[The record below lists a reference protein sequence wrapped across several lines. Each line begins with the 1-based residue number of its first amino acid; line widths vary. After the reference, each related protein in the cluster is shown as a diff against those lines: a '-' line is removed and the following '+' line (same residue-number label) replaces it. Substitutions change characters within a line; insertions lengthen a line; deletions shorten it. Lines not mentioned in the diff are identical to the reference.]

1 MILSEVEKKGLEFQ
15 DRTER
20 DSRICDRIKG
30 VLLASEGWSQKEIGQ
45 ALRIHETTVWEHLND
60 YMREK
65 KLKPNGGGSTSK
77 LDDDQTKSL
86 ISHLESHT
94 YPRTKE
100 IIEYVQK
107 TCDVGYTQQGM
118 HDWLKLHKFS
128 YKKPKGVPAKFN
140 QVKQDVFVKEYEA
153 LKENLQADDV
163 VLFMDSVHPTQAT
176 KITYGWIR
184 TGVEKMIATVASRS
198 RINLTGALQLST
210 MAVITREYET
220 INGGSTVE
228 FLKVIE
234 ATYPTARK
242 IHIIADGGGAHTS
255 EEVGLFLSHA
265 NPVNRVYL
273 EKAYGIRLLGNS
285 ITLSKKIKSQLKL
298 ALAAEP
304 DLFHTPQILDARL
317 LTARDMLST
326 LKAPPPHPKMIMHI
340 LPPYSPN
347 LNPIERVWK
356 VMNEK
361 VRNNKVFQ
369 SFTDFKTQLHTFF
382 DSTCVSVASDLT
394 NRINDNFQT
403 LKPVV

>member
-1 MILSEVEKKGLEFQ
+1 M
-15 DRTER
+15 
-20 DSRICDRIKG
+20 
-30 VLLASEGWSQKEIGQ
+30 
-45 ALRIHETTVWEHLND
+45 
-60 YMREK
+60 
-65 KLKPNGGGSTSK
+65 P
-77 LDDDQTKSL
+77 
-86 ISHLESHT
+86 
-94 YPRTKE
+94 
-100 IIEYVQK
+100 
-107 TCDVGYTQQGM
+107 
-118 HDWLKLHKFS
+118 
-128 YKKPKGVPAKFN
+128 
-140 QVKQDVFVKEYEA
+140 
-153 LKENLQADDV
+153 
-163 VLFMDSVHPTQAT
+163 
-176 KITYGWIR
+176 
-184 TGVEKMIATVASRS
+184 
-198 RINLTGALQLST
+198 
-210 MAVITREYET
+210 
-220 INGGSTVE
+220 
-228 FLKVIE
+228 
-234 ATYPTARK
+234 
-242 IHIIADGGGAHTS
+242 
-255 EEVGLFLSHA
+255 
-265 NPVNRVYL
+265 
-273 EKAYGIRLLGNS
+273 GNS